1 MKIVIFSCTLE
12 LSTHSRFLIVIRLW
26 AIVSCEIEEA
36 GYDIQSIPSFRVGKD
51 NVMTEIDRAAL
62 KETLEDLKSDR
73 IRIPVQF
80 KANRKMVDIIDS
92 YADKHNLSRA
102 RAAQELILIGHRA
115 LELIEDDV
123 DDVDIDGSV
132 KERRTGS
139 LSSMAI

>member
-1 MKIVIFSCTLE
+1 M
-12 LSTHSRFLIVIRLW
+12 
-26 AIVSCEIEEA
+26 IVSCEIEEA
-36 GYDIQSIPSFRVGKD
+36 GYDIQSISSFRVGKD